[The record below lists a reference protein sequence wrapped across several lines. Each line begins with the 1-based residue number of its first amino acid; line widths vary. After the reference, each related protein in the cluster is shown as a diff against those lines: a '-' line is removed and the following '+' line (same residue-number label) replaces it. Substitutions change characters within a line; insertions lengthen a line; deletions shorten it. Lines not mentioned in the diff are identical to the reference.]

1 MVKGGRFPEE
11 KLYRDVEARAFD
23 RSRLKSPPKKEGKE
37 SFMFANLS
45 FTSV

>member
-23 RSRLKSPPKKEGKE
+23 RSRLKNEDFE
-37 SFMFANLS
+37 QQC
-45 FTSV
+45 FTDSKIN